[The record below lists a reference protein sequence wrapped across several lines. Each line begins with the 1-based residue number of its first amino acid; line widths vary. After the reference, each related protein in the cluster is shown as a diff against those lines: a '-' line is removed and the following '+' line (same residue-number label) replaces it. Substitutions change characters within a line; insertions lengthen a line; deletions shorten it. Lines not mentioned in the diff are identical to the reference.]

1 MATAPQ
7 NDVLLLGAGGKLGR
21 MVRAAW
27 PVVSDRRL
35 VPVTRGAGD
44 GALRWVPGTPHGD
57 LPRVGAVVALWGVTG
72 RAPDA
77 LAMNSYLAE
86 QAQSLAIALGAT
98 RVIHCS
104 SAAVYAPADTPV
116 SEVTD
121 LAPFTPYGQ
130 AKLAMERRLAELSDA
145 QIATTVLRIGNV
157 AGAESLFANM
167 RPGGCV
173 TLDRFPSG
181 RGPWR
186 SYIGPTDLARVI
198 AAMLEAPAAA
208 VDRIFNVG
216 APAPVCMD
224 DIARAAGCHVD
235 WRPAP
240 DTATERL
247 VLDTARLGEICPLP
261 MSSAD
266 PACIAEDARTGG
278 IWP

>member
-7 NDVLLLGAGGKLGR
+7 DDVLLLGAGGKLGR

-35 VPVTRGAGD
+35 VPVTRGTGD
-44 GALRWVPGTPHGD
+44 GTLRWVPGTPHDG
-57 LPRVGAVVALWGVTG
+57 LPRVGAVVAFWGVTG
-72 RAPDA
+72 SAPDA

-86 QAQSLAIALGAT
+86 QAQALAIALGAA

-104 SAAVYAPADTPV
+104 SAAVYAPSDTPV

-121 LAPFTPYGQ
+121 PAPFTPYGQ
-130 AKLAMERRLAELSDA
+130 AKLAMERRIAELADDHLP
-145 QIATTVLRIGNV
+145 TTILRIGNV

-167 RPGGCV
+167 RPGVRV

-186 SYIGPTDLARVI
+186 SYIGPTDLARVT

-208 VDRIFNVG
+208 ADRIFNVG

-224 DIARAAGCHVD
+224 EIARAARCSID
-235 WRPAP
+235 WRSAP
-240 DTATERL
+240 GIATERL
-247 VLDTARLGEICPLP
+247 VLDTARLGEICPLSI
-261 MSSAD
+261 SSAD
-266 PACIAEDARTGG
+266 PAWLVEDAHTGE